1 MDTPN
6 PPAAPFTLTSQRIGA
21 LPVIN
26 HVAARMRLPAVLRH
40 RLPCTDARVVIP
52 PATLAQLVITNLVAG
67 HQPLYAL
74 AGWARAHVP
83 ALLRL
88 SEIQAAALNDD
99 RAGRMLDQLFHAD
112 RTSLLTELMVTV
124 IREFGID
131 MSQLHNDSTSIS
143 VHGDYAG
150 AAGGKVAGIPTP
162 GRVGCPARSRVH
174 VG

>member
-1 MDTPN
+1 MPW
-6 PPAAPFTLTSQRIGA
+6 P
-21 LPVIN
+21 
-26 HVAARMRLPAVLRH
+26 
-40 RLPCTDARVVIP
+40 RV
-52 PATLAQLVITNLVAG
+52 
-67 HQPLYAL
+67 
-74 AGWARAHVP
+74 RAHVP

-99 RAGRMLDQLFHAD
+99 RACGMLDQLFHAD

-150 AAGGKVAGIPTP
+150 AARGKVAGIPTP
-162 GRVGCPARSRVH
+162 AITYGHSKDHRPTSSNW
-174 VG
+174 

>member
-6 PPAAPFTLTSQRIGA
+6 PPAAPFTLASQRIGA

-26 HVAARMRLPAVLRH
+26 HLAARMRLPVVLRH

-52 PATLAQLVITNLVAG
+52 PATLAQLVITSLAAG
-67 HQPLYAL
+67 RQLLYAL
-74 AGWARAHVP
+74 AGRARAHVP

-88 SEIQAAALNDD
+88 SEIQAAALNED
-99 RAGRMLDQLFHAD
+99 RAGRMLDQLFHAG

-131 MSQLHNDSTSIS
+131 MSQLHHDSASPS
-143 VHGDYAG
+143 VHGG
-150 AAGGKVAGIPTP
+150 
-162 GRVGCPARSRVH
+162 
-174 VG
+174 